1 MRIAI
6 PLTVLFTLA
15 FSFALASDSEKRPNL
30 NQNSL
35 IAEYKEKLKVSAS
48 TFWPGWPASQAFDGD
63 PKTSWF
69 SEKGDAAA
77 LNKQPW
83 MKVEFP
89 DDVTIRRVTILGNRE
104 EAWLKGYTIGVGKIE
119 LYDKDGKKLLVQA
132 NECGENHLDIDFPL
146 LRPVVGVRA
155 VRFVS
160 LMDEGDQN
168 PYSDIALGE
177 FQVE

>member
-6 PLTVLFTLA
+6 PLTVLFALV
-15 FSFALASDSEKRPNL
+15 FSFALASDGEKKPKL

-35 IAEYKEKLKVSAS
+35 VAEYKEKLKISAS
-48 TFWPGWPASQAFDGD
+48 TFWPGWPTSQALDGD

-83 MKVEFP
+83 MRVEFP

>member
-1 MRIAI
+1 MRITIA
-6 PLTVLFTLA
+6 LAVL
-15 FSFALASDSEKRPNL
+15 FALASPGFSADEGEKKPKP

-35 IAEYKEKLKVSAS
+35 VAEYKDKLKLSAS
-48 TFWPGWPASQAFDGD
+48 TFWPGWPVSHAFDGD

-69 SEKGDAAA
+69 SAKGDAAA

-83 MKVEFP
+83 VKVEFP
-89 DDVTIRRVTILGNRE
+89 DDVTVRRVTILGNRE
-104 EAWLKGYTIGVGKIE
+104 DAWLKGYTIGVGKIE

-132 NECGENHLDIDFPL
+132 NECGENHLDIEFPL
-146 LRPVVGVRA
+146 LKPVAGVRS

-160 LMDEGDQN
+160 MMDEGDQN